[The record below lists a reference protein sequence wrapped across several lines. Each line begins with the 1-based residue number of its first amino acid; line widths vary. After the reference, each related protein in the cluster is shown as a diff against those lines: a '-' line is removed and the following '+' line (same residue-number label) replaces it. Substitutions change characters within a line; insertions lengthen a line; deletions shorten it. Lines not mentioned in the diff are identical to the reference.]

1 MVGNRKNL
9 AIGAAV
15 AAFVVAVAISVVSG
29 LRDSGAKAGRDDE
42 AFGVAR
48 ASVPAPPI
56 TLERPDGTP
65 LPLAELKGR
74 VLFVNFW
81 ATWCPPCVEEMP
93 SMLALGR
100 ELTSKY
106 PERFRMVAVS
116 VDEGWPEVMQF
127 FRDQLPSEVLVARDH
142 ELAATRAYYCSARG
156 ACPESF
162 KFPETYIVDATG
174 RVVAYMVGP
183 RDWSHPAARRVLER
197 IIEG

>member
-29 LRDSGAKAGRDDE
+29 LRDSGAGARRDDE

-48 ASVPAPPI
+48 ASAAAPPI

-65 LPLAELKGR
+65 LPLGELKGR

-106 PERFRMVAVS
+106 PDRFRMVAVS
-116 VDEGWPEVMQF
+116 VDEGWPEVVQF
-127 FRDQLPSEVLVARDH
+127 FRGALPAEALVARDRD
-142 ELAATRAYYCSARG
+142 LAATKAYYCAARG
-156 ACPESF
+156 SCPENF
-162 KFPETYIVDATG
+162 KFPETYIVDADG
-174 RVVAYMVGP
+174 KVVAYMVGP
-183 RDWSHPAARRVLER
+183 RDWTDPAARRVLER